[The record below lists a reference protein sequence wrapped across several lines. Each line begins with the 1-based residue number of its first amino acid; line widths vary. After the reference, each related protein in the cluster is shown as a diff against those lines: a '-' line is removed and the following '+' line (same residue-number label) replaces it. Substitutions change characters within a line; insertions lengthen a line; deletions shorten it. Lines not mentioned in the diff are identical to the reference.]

1 MYEDGNYKI
10 QIDWKSLILKF
21 VLIVIAILLI
31 VWLFPMPK
39 LDTFYNRVFND
50 NLATMKEAAENY
62 FTTDNLPV
70 SNGASSTLKLQDM
83 LDKKLIVSFVDK
95 NNNACN
101 TSNSYAQVTKT
112 ENNTYVLKVQ
122 LSCDDKTDYV
132 LENINTSTANTKAT
146 SDTSST
152 SNNTSSNSSSSS
164 SSNSSD
170 SSSTSGYTQ
179 TKNNS
184 EDDAEDTID
193 ANASYDKDGNKIS
206 YQYKKAITK
215 TSTSYTCPDGYAKEN
230 NICYKY
236 ETGETINATPLYFDD
251 VKTTT
256 DAKKNT
262 TGEYMV
268 TANPNKTVAKTEKV
282 CPDGYTLNNNIC
294 YKYDSV
300 HVTPGSTTYTCPD
313 GYTLNGTTC
322 TKTQSANYVNN
333 SSTYYTCPA
342 GYSLNGTTCYR
353 TNTSTSYTTNCTC
366 PSGYTAS
373 GNSCV
378 KSVPT
383 TTYTQSCSCPSGYS
397 ASGSSCAKAVTSSY
411 AASKSSYW
419 SNPTSQTSTSP
430 LSTYNNGSSKRVL
443 ANHVCTARGCTY
455 TYYTYTL
462 ITNYSCPN
470 GGTRSGSTCYTS
482 SYTYANK
489 VCSNVPHTTYTTSTV
504 SKNCTST
511 PNTSTSTDTVSATPN
526 TSGSGYYSCPAGYS
540 VNGSSCT
547 QTVSAT
553 PHTSDTEY
561 SCPSGYVK
569 DGSTCYQYTEPTT
582 KTTYNYTCPDGYTQS
597 GSDDKTTCTKKI
609 ASTTTYYC
617 DDANATLVDD
627 KCVKTVKG
635 ALKGYSCPDGY
646 VLNTDKCVKKTTTCM
661 KAEEVTNTSTSYEYK
676 WSTESSL
683 EGWTQ
688 TGKTKTISNNY
699 DK

>member
-10 QIDWKSLILKF
+10 QIDWKSLILKL

-50 NLATMKEAAENY
+50 NLATMKTAAENY
-62 FTTDNLPV
+62 FTTDNLPA

-83 LDKKLIVSFVDK
+83 LDKKLLVSFVDK

-132 LENINTSTANTKAT
+132 LENINTSVANAKAT

-152 SNNTSSNSSSSS
+152 SNSTSSNSSSSS
-164 SSNSSD
+164 SSD
-170 SSSTSGYTQ
+170 SSSASGYTQ

-206 YQYKKAITK
+206 YQYKKAINK
-215 TSTSYTCPDGYAKEN
+215 TSTSYACPDGYVKEN

-251 VKTTT
+251 VKTTV

-262 TGEYMV
+262 TGEYTV
-268 TANPNKTVAKTEKV
+268 TAKPNKTVAKTEKV
-282 CPDGYTLNNNIC
+282 CPSGYTLNNNIC
-294 YKYDSV
+294 YKYDNV

-313 GYTLNGTTC
+313 GYTLSGTTC
-322 TKTQSANYVNN
+322 TKTQSATYTSN
-333 SSTYYTCPA
+333 SSTYYTCPD
-342 GYSLNGTTCYR
+342 GYTLSGTTCSR
-353 TNTSTSYTTNCTC
+353 TVTSTNYTQSCSC
-366 PSGYTAS
+366 PSGYNDN
-373 GNSCV
+373 GNNCSKTIPV
-378 KSVPT
+378 
-383 TTYTQSCSCPSGYS
+383 TTYTQSCSCPSGYA
-397 ASGSSCAKAVTSSY
+397 ASGSSCARTVSSSY

-419 SNPTSQTSTSP
+419 SNPTVQTSSTP
-430 LSTYNNGSSKRVL
+430 LSVYNNGSSKRVL

-455 TYYTYTL
+455 TYYYYTL

-470 GGTRSGSTCYTS
+470 GGSRSGATCYKS
-482 SYTYANK
+482 STVYANK
-489 VCSNVPHTTYTTSTV
+489 TCTNVPHTSYQTV
-504 SKNCTST
+504 TANKNCTSIPHET
-511 PNTSTSTDTVSATPN
+511 GSTETI
-526 TSGSGYYSCPAGYS
+526 
-540 VNGSSCT
+540 
-547 QTVSAT
+547 SAT
-553 PHTSDTEY
+553 PHTSGEGHYSCPSGYSISGSTCTQTINATVHTSDTKY
-561 SCPSGYVK
+561 TCPSGYVK

-582 KTTYNYTCPDGYTQS
+582 KKTYKYSCPEGYTQS
-597 GSDDKTTCTKKI
+597 GSNDKTTCTKKI
-609 ASTTTYYC
+609 ASKTTYYC
-617 DDANATLVDD
+617 EDAQATLVDD
-627 KCVKTVKG
+627 KCIKTIKG
-635 ALKGYSCPDGY
+635 TLKGYSCPDGY
-646 VLNTDKCVKKTTTCM
+646 VLNNDKCVKKTTTCM
-661 KAEEVTNTSTSYEYK
+661 QAEKVTNTTTTYEYK